1 MAKSYWYLELKR
13 SYKTTSY
20 LRAFCREME
29 VSPPVAQPSPRG
41 RTTRGVPPSPLRS
54 LQAPSPSHS
63 QQVTPRQ
70 GGAAQALI
78 ERMLETIHAELIAQP
93 PDRETDRRRLHE
105 LLAAALA
112 SAGQDTRTGSLVED
126 ASALLCAVCLKDDEY
141 CGKLVSSVRRMQLD
155 FKRVGR
161 ELQEELARIH
171 APPSPASSVVRA
183 KESLQEQLMIS
194 DDLAEM
200 LAGKESELECA
211 LAQVARLKTELEQAQ
226 LQASISARFSPSKS
240 APHYGRPS
248 SVSGSPQ
255 AQRHSQ
261 DGRPSS
267 FSGALDDSRA
277 SADTGRD
284 EEVERVLE
292 EMAANKRAAIRVKE
306 LEQQVALNVSH
317 IERYEREQAALRQ
330 TLAETTRKEAGL
342 RAVLEEM
349 QADHEQMDRERTAAR
364 QLREQLTK
372 AREDF
377 SELSVL
383 LKIKNGELEELQAR
397 VWSSQ
402 SKPKVDSSRRVHWD
416 AGDHSPGAPPPPKQP
431 QSWLAFQSAA
441 AAAAAG
447 PTLSC
452 ALPQTPTLSRALPQT
467 PTQSGAA
474 VSAEEDA
481 LQEINLMKLKKMAV
495 GKAYASKMLRRWG
508 RKHLYHSFLRWLDSI
523 DHTNRIQRLMLKVC
537 GRGTRAS
544 LLRLWCAWLDAVDQS
559 ARERSQ
565 AGPHAAAPRAAATPS
580 TAAALES
587 VEEGMKHELHKL
599 DGRQHQ
605 RQMTQGRGQE
615 ASLQHQRL
623 VQMKKY
629 KQRWRHLRIRTPL
642 ISWAVACHASR
653 RRQHV
658 GGALRRRW
666 GKLLL
671 STAFDEWFHE
681 VHHAIRSR
689 CAERLGRGRA
699 DFPETL
705 VSYFHSLLSSSRR
718 HRLLREAIGAW
729 EGSARDTK
737 LLARMQSTC
746 MVRRHMVVMGNT
758 WSDWKC
764 TVKQFRWLRGF
775 LSKMQRKL
783 AASTWF
789 AWQESVRHTKLLA
802 RMQST
807 CMVRRHMVVMG
818 NTWSDWKCTVKQ
830 FRWLRGFLSKK
841 RTYLSKVRQSWAAW
855 RMSAAQTAWTTI
867 ELESCSLHLS
877 KRYMVRMLRQCFE
890 ALRLATATH
899 KSAMAF
905 TLDRW
910 LRWTR
915 QPVETGRCHKGRM
928 CQVWEE
934 WRAVV
939 KGESRLNQAA
949 SRVMRRWMKL
959 GVSRT
964 LLLWHVGAVEQKCR
978 LRLMQ
983 KVTLRWCNKL
993 LSLCFAHWRRQTH
1006 DELRQKS
1013 LVFRAT
1019 KKLNHIS
1026 LSRAFDTWK
1035 NTSGKIMTCN
1045 HACYQMVSRRV
1056 CREQA
1061 RRLRKWLVCTV
1072 ENVRFKAAAMRIIS
1086 RCAAAVLR
1094 RYYNHWSHL
1103 YMELRRLR
1111 QACMLVVLRWRNAVQ
1126 LAGWSWWRQQYLD
1139 QKRLR
1144 LACSKILH
1152 RWGKLHT
1159 FAAWSRW
1166 REQCL
1171 DQKRLRQACSKL
1183 LLRWGKL
1190 QMFVPFRTW
1199 EEHAE
1204 RQRRLMRA
1212 AKTVV
1217 LRWKKQG
1224 LSRAWNAWS
1233 LRTSSRKQTCA
1244 VCRKIVLRWSRMGTA
1259 RAFFS
1264 WQCVYETKCH
1274 WKRIAATIAA
1284 VHSRQLLASAVGIWH
1299 PETINARR
1307 LRVGSLR
1314 VLNKHDRVLVGC
1326 ATAAWRL
1333 RLQRSQS
1340 LRRVHVGIVAKRC
1353 CLGLREYWAVWRQ
1366 HVRTNRVHT
1375 TVSERITIKWARR
1388 TLITAWNSWCS
1399 WLHQAWAARVSRSQN
1414 EMAHALGG
1422 SEIGIMLHESARKD
1436 YQVLQYS

>member
-1 MAKSYWYLELKR
+1 M
-13 SYKTTSY
+13 
-20 LRAFCREME
+20 
-29 VSPPVAQPSPRG
+29 
-41 RTTRGVPPSPLRS
+41 PPSPLRS

-63 QQVTPRQ
+63 LQATPRQ
-70 GGAAQALI
+70 GGAAQALL
-78 ERMLETIHAELIAQP
+78 ERMLESVHAELIAQP

-112 SAGQDTRTGSLVED
+112 SDTTTGNLVED
-126 ASALLCAVCLKDDEY
+126 ASALLCAVCMKDDQY
-141 CGKLVSSVRRMQLD
+141 CGMLVSSVRRMQLD
-155 FKRVGR
+155 IKRMGR

-200 LAGKESELECA
+200 LAEKESELEGA
-211 LAQVARLKTELEQAQ
+211 LAQVAQLKTELEQAQ
-226 LQASISARFSPSKS
+226 LHASISARFSPSKS
-240 APHYGRPS
+240 SPHSRDGRPS
-248 SVSGSPQ
+248 AISGSPQ
-255 AQRHSQ
+255 AQRHSR
-261 DGRPSS
+261 DGRPAS

-277 SADTGRD
+277 SADAGRD

-306 LEQQVALNVSH
+306 LEQQVALDVSH
-317 IERYEREQAALRQ
+317 IEKYECEQAALRQ
-330 TLAETTRKEAGL
+330 ALAETTRKEAGL
-342 RAVLEEM
+342 RAILEEM

-364 QLREQLTK
+364 QLREQLAK

-402 SKPKVDSSRRVHWD
+402 SKSKVDSYRRVHWD
-416 AGDHSPGAPPPPKQP
+416 ASDASPGAGPPPQQP
-431 QSWLAFQSAA
+431 QSWLAHQSAA
-441 AAAAAG
+441 AATG
-447 PTLSC
+447 
-452 ALPQTPTLSRALPQT
+452 PTLSRALPQA

-474 VSAEEDA
+474 ASAEEDA
-481 LQEINLMKLKKMAV
+481 LQEINITKLKKMAV

-508 RKHLYHSFLRWLDSI
+508 RKNLYHSFARWLDSI
-523 DHTNRIQRLMLKVC
+523 DHTKRIQRLMLKVC

-544 LLRLWCAWLDAVDQS
+544 LLRTWCAWFDAVDES
-559 ARERSQ
+559 AQARSQ
-565 AGPHAAAPRAAATPS
+565 AGPHAAAPSAAVTPS
-580 TAAALES
+580 TGAALES
-587 VEEGMKHELHKL
+587 LEQEQGIKQEFHKL

-605 RQMTQGRGQE
+605 PRQMTQGQGQE

-629 KQRWRHLRIRTPL
+629 KQRWRHLRTRTPL
-642 ISWAVACHASR
+642 ISWAIACHESR

-666 GKLLL
+666 DRLLL
-671 STAFDEWFHE
+671 STAFHEWLHE
-681 VHHAIRSR
+681 VQHAIRSR

-705 VSYFHSLLSSSRR
+705 ISYFHSLLSSSRR

-729 EGSARDTK
+729 AAYVAHAKRVARGICKVMLRQRQMLLLNVNDAWQRLRRLQRLVRRTCVRMQRTLAASTWCAWVESVRHTT
-737 LLARMQSTC
+737 LLARMLSTC
-746 MVRRHMVVMGNT
+746 VVRRRMVVMGNA

-775 LSKMQRKL
+775 L
-783 AASTWF
+783 
-789 AWQESVRHTKLLA
+789 TKN
-802 RMQST
+802 Q
-807 CMVRRHMVVMG
+807 
-818 NTWSDWKCTVKQ
+818 WS
-830 FRWLRGFLSKK
+830 
-841 RTYLSKVRQSWAAW
+841 LSKVRQCWAAW

-877 KRYMVRMLRQCFE
+877 KRYIVRMLRQCFE
-890 ALRLATATH
+890 ALRWTTATQ

-905 TLDRW
+905 ALEIW

-915 QPVETGRCHKGRM
+915 QSVETGRCQKGRM
-928 CQVWEE
+928 CHVWEE

-939 KGESRLNQAA
+939 KGESRLNNAA

-959 GVSRT
+959 VVSRA
-964 LLLWHVGAVEQKCR
+964 LLLWHAGAAEQRRR

-983 KVTLRWCNKL
+983 KVTLRWFHKS
-993 LSLCFAHWRRQTH
+993 LSKCFDHWRRQTH
-1006 DELRQKS
+1006 DETRQMS
-1013 LVFRAT
+1013 LMFRAA
-1019 KKLNHIS
+1019 KKLNHMS
-1026 LSRAFDTWK
+1026 LSRGFDTWK
-1035 NTSGKIMTCN
+1035 NTSEKIMTCN

-1056 CREQA
+1056 GREQA

-1094 RYYNHWSHL
+1094 RYHKHWSHL

-1111 QACMLVVLRWRNAVQ
+1111 QACMVVVLRWRNAVKH
-1126 LAGWSWWRQQYLD
+1126 AGWSRWKQQYLD

-1144 LACSKILH
+1144 QACSKILL
-1152 RWGKLHT
+1152 RWGKLQT

-1166 REQCL
+1166 RQQCL
-1171 DQKRLRQACSKL
+1171 DQKRLRQACSKI

-1212 AKTVV
+1212 ARTIVF
-1217 LRWKKQG
+1217 RWNKQG
-1224 LSRAWNAWS
+1224 LSQAWNVWS
-1233 LRTSSRKQTCA
+1233 LRTRSRKQTC
-1244 VCRKIVLRWSRMGTA
+1244 VLCRKIVMRWSRMGTA

-1264 WQCVYETKCH
+1264 WQRVYETKCH
-1274 WKRIAATIAA
+1274 RKTIASNIA
-1284 VHSRQLLASAVGIWH
+1284 VVHARQVLASAVGIWH
-1299 PETINARR
+1299 PETVSARR

-1314 VLNKHDRVLVGC
+1314 VLNKHDRVLMGS
-1326 ATAAWRL
+1326 ATGTWRL
-1333 RLQRSQS
+1333 RLQRSQG
-1340 LRRVHVGIVAKRC
+1340 LRRAHVGIVAKRC
-1353 CLGLREYWAVWRQ
+1353 GLGLREYWAIWRQ
-1366 HVRTNRVHT
+1366 HMLTYRVHA
-1375 TVSERITIKWARR
+1375 TVSERITNKWARR
-1388 TLITAWNSWCS
+1388 TLITAWNSWCT
-1399 WLHQAWAARVSRSQN
+1399 WQHQAWVTRVSRSQN
-1414 EMAHALGG
+1414 KMAHALGG
-1422 SEIGIMLHESARKD
+1422 SDIGIMMHESARKD
-1436 YQVLQYS
+1436 YQVHVLWSWCARSSYVYVHHTKEVSIIHACMLI